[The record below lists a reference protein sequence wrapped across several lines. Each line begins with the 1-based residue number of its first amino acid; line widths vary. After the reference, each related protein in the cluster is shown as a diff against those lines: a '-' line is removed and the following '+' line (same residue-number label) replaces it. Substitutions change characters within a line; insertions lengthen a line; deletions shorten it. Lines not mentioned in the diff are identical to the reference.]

1 MVIDISMCGR
11 MSITL
16 PSEAMTKLFSAAP
29 ANDLPPV
36 PNYNVCPTVNIHTVT
51 SDGGTRHLRPMRCGF
66 LPHWYKTL
74 AGGPLLINARCETI
88 SEKPAFRAACRS
100 RRCLITADGF
110 YEWARKEGKKPIPYR
125 VVRSDGQP
133 MAIAGIWQDWEVDG
147 QHITSCAIVTT
158 DANAKMAE
166 IHHRLPVI
174 LSPEEW
180 PIWLGEAGKGAATL
194 MQSIADEALDLSRVS
209 NAVNAKR
216 ATEPE
221 LWDVIDDEV
230 DH

>member
-1 MVIDISMCGR
+1 
-11 MSITL
+11 
-16 PSEAMTKLFSAAP
+16 
-29 ANDLPPV
+29 
-36 PNYNVCPTVNIHTVT
+36 
-51 SDGGTRHLRPMRCGF
+51 
-66 LPHWYKTL
+66 
-74 AGGPLLINARCETI
+74 
-88 SEKPAFRAACRS
+88 
-100 RRCLITADGF
+100 
-110 YEWARKEGKKPIPYR
+110 
-125 VVRSDGQP
+125 

-174 LSPEEW
+174 LNPEEW
-180 PIWLGEAGKGAATL
+180 PLWHGEAGKGAATL

-209 NAVNAKR
+209 NAVNANR
-216 ATEPE
+216 ATGPE